1 MTKRRKEDIKVQ
13 NDMQTTRL
21 EIGDGINLCHIRTGK
36 FKHASLAISY
46 ATKLTT
52 ENAVMNSLLTSVLTK
67 SCAKFPKMEDFNRE
81 LDRLY
86 AASINGSVRKY
97 GEAHTAIIKADTLQN
112 KFVPDGED
120 VIKELAELLLDVLLS
135 PSLPGGV
142 FDKEILESEKTNLI
156 DLIRASQNDKDGYAV
171 RRCAEIMCENEKFS
185 TYVHGDEETVAEVTA
200 EALTEKYH
208 EIVSGAKFEIYFVG
222 DYDCE
227 ALADILRE
235 RFQDIRRNVSL
246 EFPATKVRRKTSG
259 EVKRVNETA
268 PISQAK
274 LCIGFRLGRS
284 LADRNFAAV
293 TLLKEIYGGS
303 PTSKLFVNVRE
314 KLSLCYYCSPAL
326 EQIKGI
332 MIVASAIEE
341 QNKEKAEEE
350 ILLQLDKIR
359 AGQISDEEFKNAKD
373 SLTNRY
379 NEISDSSDAMIAWY
393 MQRSVLGFVD
403 SPDIAS
409 LAVSFLTKE
418 HVIEAAKE
426 ISLDTVYLLSG
437 KTDGKEESNG

>member
-1 MTKRRKEDIKVQ
+1 MKVQ
-13 NDMQTTRL
+13 NDMQITRV

-46 ATKLTT
+46 GTKLTA
-52 ENAVMNSLLTSVLTK
+52 ENAAKNSLLASVLTK
-67 SCAKFPKMEDFNRE
+67 SCARFPKMENFNRE

-86 AASINGSVRKY
+86 AASINGDVRKF
-97 GEAHTAIIKADTLQN
+97 GEIHTAIIKASTLQN

-120 VIKELAELLLDVLLS
+120 VIKELTELCLDTLLS
-135 PSLPGGV
+135 PSLPDGC
-142 FDKEILESEKTNLI
+142 FDKDIVANEKKNLV

-171 RRCAEIMCENEKFS
+171 RRCAELMCENEKFA
-185 TYVHGDEETVAEVTA
+185 TYVHSDEETIESIDA
-200 EALTEKYH
+200 EALTESYC

-222 DYDCE
+222 DYECD
-227 ALADILRE
+227 ALASIVRE
-235 RFQDIRRNVSL
+235 KFSVVRRNVSL
-246 EFPATKVRRKTSG
+246 EVPATKVRRKASG
-259 EVKRVNETA
+259 EVKTITETA

-274 LCIGFRLGRS
+274 LTLGFRLGRS
-284 LADRNFAAV
+284 LADRNFAAA

-314 KLSLCYYCSPAL
+314 KLSLCYYCSPMV

-332 MIVASAIEE
+332 MIVASAIEAK
-341 QNKEKAEEE
+341 NKEKAQEE
-350 ILLQLDKIR
+350 ILLQLDKIK
-359 AGQISDEEFKNAKD
+359 AGEISDEEFKNAKD
-373 SLTNRY
+373 SLINRY
-379 NEISDSSDAMIAWY
+379 NEIPDSAEALIAWY

-403 SPDIAS
+403 SPEIAA

-426 ISLDTVYLLSG
+426 ISLDTVYMLTG
-437 KTDGKEESNG
+437 EGEGEEENDG

>member
-1 MTKRRKEDIKVQ
+1 MTKCRKEDIKVQ
-13 NDMQTTRL
+13 NDMQTTRV
-21 EIGDGINLCHIRTGK
+21 EIGDGINLCHVRTGK
-36 FKHASLAISY
+36 FKHATIAVSY
-46 ATKLTT
+46 ATKLTS
-52 ENAVMNSLLTSVLTK
+52 ENAVINSLITSVLTK
-67 SCAKFPKMEDFNRE
+67 SCKRFPKMEDFNRE

-97 GEAHTAIIKADTLQN
+97 GEAHTAVFKADTLQN

-120 VIKELAELLLDVLLS
+120 VIKELAELLLDAILE
-135 PSLPGGV
+135 PSLPNGL

-185 TYVHGDEETVAEVTA
+185 TYVHGDEQTVEAVTA
-200 EALTEKYH
+200 ETLTEKYR
-208 EIVSGAKFEIYFVG
+208 EIIAGAKFEIYFVG
-222 DYDCE
+222 DYDCD
-227 ALADILRE
+227 AFADILRA
-235 RFQDIRRNVSL
+235 RFQEIRRNVSL
-246 EFPATKVRRKTSG
+246 ETPVTKVRRKASG

-274 LCIGFRLGRS
+274 LTIGFRLGRS
-284 LADRNFAAV
+284 ISDRNFSAV

-303 PTSKLFVNVRE
+303 PTSKLFANVRE

-341 QNKEKAEEE
+341 KNKERAEEE

-359 AGQISDEEFKNAKD
+359 AGEISDEEFKNAKD
-373 SLTNRY
+373 SLINRY
-379 NEISDSSDAMIAWY
+379 NEITDSADAIIAWY

-403 SPDIAS
+403 SPDIAA

-418 HVIEAAKE
+418 HVVEAAKE
-426 ISLDTVYLLSG
+426 VSLDTVYMLSG
-437 KTDGKEESNG
+437 RTSGKE